1 MSHGYVGNPVIYE
14 LNEIRTKPRQSK
26 NFYFIAVLEPG
37 EIKVTDC
44 CRVWPFICLTV
55 YLFVWPFSCLSDSL
69 VVCLTVYLFVWP
81 FSCLSDSLVVCLTV
95 YQFVWPFICLSNSLP
110 VYLTVYLFIWQF
122 TCLYDSLPVCL
133 TSLIP
138 LNVLVR
144 TLLNTWFGINS
155 RFTNLRCISKR
166 RISFTPLLDIS
177 REMLGEEQESS
188 RKLLLRNPSSSWLL
202 E

>member
-44 CRVWPFICLTV
+44 CRVWPFI
-55 YLFVWPFSCLSDSL
+55 
-69 VVCLTVYLFVWP
+69 CLTVYLFVWP